1 MTGIIGAMD
10 VEVAAIKAAMQHT
23 TQTVISGIPF
33 TAGTLYDHEVILARC
48 GIGKVNAAVCA
59 QIMISVFGVTELIN
73 TGVAGA
79 VAHGIRQNDIVIA
92 KNFVQHDVDTSA
104 IGDPVGFVS
113 TVNQIYF
120 EADPVIAARLKDAIG
135 EKAHCV
141 TGTIATGDRFV
152 ADRTVTAAL
161 RERFNAAACDMEG
174 GAIAH
179 VCTLAGIP
187 FGAVRCISDSADENA
202 VMDYPTFAA
211 AAADTCAAMVLS
223 YMAHLSC
230 AF

>member
-10 VEVAAIKAAMQHT
+10 VEVAAIKAAMQDT
-23 TQTVISGIPF
+23 TDKVISGIPF
-33 TAGTLYDHEVILARC
+33 YTGTLHRRPAILARC
-48 GIGKVNAAVCA
+48 GIGKVNDAVCT
-59 QIMISVFGVTELIN
+59 QIMISVFGVDEIIN

-92 KNFVQHDVDTSA
+92 DKFVQHDVDTSA
-104 IGDPVGFVS
+104 IGDPPGFVS
-113 TVNQIYF
+113 TVNRIYF
-120 EADPVIAARLKDAIG
+120 AADSGIAERLRAAIG
-135 EKAHCV
+135 DKAHCV
-141 TGTIATGDRFV
+141 TGTIATGDQFV
-152 ADRTVTAAL
+152 ADKAVTEQL
-161 RERFNAAACDMEG
+161 RQRFHAAACDMEG

-211 AAADTCAAMVLS
+211 KAADTCAAMVLA
-223 YMAHLSC
+223 YMAQLPVNG
-230 AF
+230 

>member
-10 VEVAAIKAAMQHT
+10 VEVAAIQAAMQHT

-33 TAGTLYDHEVILARC
+33 TAGTLYDREVILARC

-120 EADPVIAARLKDAIG
+120 EANPVIALVE
-135 EKAHCV
+135 EK
-141 TGTIATGDRFV
+141 
-152 ADRTVTAAL
+152 
-161 RERFNAAACDMEG
+161 
-174 GAIAH
+174 
-179 VCTLAGIP
+179 
-187 FGAVRCISDSADENA
+187 
-202 VMDYPTFAA
+202 
-211 AAADTCAAMVLS
+211 
-223 YMAHLSC
+223 
-230 AF
+230 